1 MGRRFVPAAIA
12 AVILAVPGTVL
23 AESGTQAPGKETGSP
38 INDQGSNYHYRSS
51 ITGLTPSAKGVEL
64 QVLQFADRMEL
75 VNHSG
80 KTVTI
85 YGYEGEPYAQVLA
98 DGTVR
103 FNVHSPAYFLNQ
115 AFYANVTVPPTA
127 SVHATPQWV
136 VVARTGRVEW
146 HDHRIHWMS
155 PVVPPE
161 VKDQGKQTKI
171 FNWQVPIAVG
181 SQKTMING
189 ELFWVPESGTS
200 TPIAAIIALAAI
212 VVLGALFVLT
222 VRRRRARA
230 RGGPPGS
237 GAGEEEQE
245 RDRPAREAW

>member
-1 MGRRFVPAAIA
+1 MGARSVLAAIA
-12 AVILAVPGTVL
+12 ALMLAVPATVF
-23 AESGTQAPGKETGSP
+23 AETGTQAPGKETGSP
-38 INDQGSNYHYRSS
+38 INDQGSNYHYRSY
-51 ITGLTPSAKGVEL
+51 ITGLTPSANGVEL

-103 FNVHSPAYFLNQ
+103 FNVHSPAYYLNQ
-115 AFYANVTVPPTA
+115 AFYANVPVPPTA

-161 VKDQGKQTKI
+161 VKDQAKQTKI

-181 SQKTMING
+181 SQKTMVNG

-200 TPIAAIIALAAI
+200 TPTAAIIALAAI
-212 VVLGALFVLT
+212 VVLGVLFVLV
-222 VRRRRARA
+222 VRKRRAGAQR
-230 RGGPPGS
+230 PPG
-237 GAGEEEQE
+237 GTRDGEEETG
-245 RDRPAREAW
+245 RPAREAW